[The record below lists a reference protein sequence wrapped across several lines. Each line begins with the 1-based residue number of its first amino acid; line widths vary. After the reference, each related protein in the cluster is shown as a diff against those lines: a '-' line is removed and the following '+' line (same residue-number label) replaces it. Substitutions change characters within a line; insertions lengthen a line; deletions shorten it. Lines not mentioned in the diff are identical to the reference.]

1 MKAGKLRHWGAI
13 EALASTQD
21 ATTGATR
28 EAWHRVAHVWALIS
42 PLSGREY
49 IAAQAVQAGVNT
61 RITIRHRDGVLP
73 TMRFSYRGTLY
84 DIRAVLPDPTL
95 KRHINLMCESG
106 VSEG

>member
-1 MKAGKLRHWGAI
+1 MKAGKLRHWGSI
-13 EALASTQD
+13 EALVTTQD
-21 ATTGATR
+21 TTTGATR
-28 EAWHRVAHVWALIS
+28 EAWVPFCHAWASIN

-61 RITIRHRDGVLP
+61 RIVLRHRDGVKP
-73 TMRFSYRGTLY
+73 SMRFNYRGTLY

-106 VSEG
+106 VNDG